1 MRVCVNVTQKVEP
14 EMSLALGNGL
24 KCGFLGLLHMEV
36 FHQRLQDEFDIP
48 VLLTT
53 PQVKKKYIYIIF
65 LYSIARSCVSEHHIC
80 IFIIIIIIIYSKYL
94 KKTKVCKKYNK

>member
-1 MRVCVNVTQKVEP
+1 MHTCICDYAHKVEP

-53 PQVKKKYIYIIF
+53 PQVICIYIIYTYIF
-65 LYSIARSCVSEHHIC
+65 YCIARSCVSEHHIC
-80 IFIIIIIIIYSKYL
+80 LLCICIFLIIIIIIIIYFFKIS
-94 KKTKVCKKYNK
+94 